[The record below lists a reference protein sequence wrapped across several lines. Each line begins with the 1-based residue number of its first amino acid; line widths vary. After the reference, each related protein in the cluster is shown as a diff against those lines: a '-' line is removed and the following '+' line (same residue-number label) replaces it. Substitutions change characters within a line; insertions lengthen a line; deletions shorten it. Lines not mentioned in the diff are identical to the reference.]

1 MNWARKLIER
11 MAQWRPLQGD
21 DPPRMDPKLISGVHV
36 DIGLDVDCNADTLSE
51 VLNMLRE
58 LREYIEAR
66 PNVRYAHMEPLV
78 ELNGVFW
85 EDGEPKTKGVLYKL
99 SEGVDNG

>member
-1 MNWARKLIER
+1 
-11 MAQWRPLQGD
+11 
-21 DPPRMDPKLISGVHV
+21 MDPKLISGVHV
-36 DIGLDVDCNADTLSE
+36 DIRLDADCNADTLSE

-85 EDGEPKTKGVLYKL
+85 EDGEPKRPHETKGVLYKL
-99 SEGVDNG
+99 QENVKKEEADG

>member
-1 MNWARKLIER
+1 MEGLMLSI
-11 MAQWRPLQGD
+11 
-21 DPPRMDPKLISGVHV
+21 VHITV
-36 DIGLDVDCNADTLSE
+36 ALDVDCNAGTLSE

-99 SEGVDNG
+99 QEGGG